1 MTTGTTS
8 TDHRETGLRRRL
20 VRAGLMGALA
30 LLVVGIPTDIIDTP
44 LFSREIP
51 VRWWEYP
58 ILGATVAL
66 TAAWFAIQGPAPSQ
80 RESRKPLGGVM
91 LSIFAVGCPVCNKLV
106 LLALGTSGALSIWAP
121 LQPFLALVA
130 LALLIV
136 AVLQRWRRRTCSTT
150 ECGTDACA
158 TDQAATPRQ

>member
-1 MTTGTTS
+1 MTTATPPTEDS
-8 TDHRETGLRRRL
+8 VRPGLRRRL

-30 LLVVGIPTDIIDTP
+30 LLVVGVPTDIIETP

-58 ILGATVAL
+58 ILGATVLL

-80 RESRKPLGGVM
+80 RESRAPMGGVL
-91 LSIFAVGCPVCNKLV
+91 LSVFAVGCPVCNKLV

-121 LQPFLALVA
+121 LQPFLAVIALV
-130 LALLIV
+130 LLGF
-136 AVLQRWRRRTCSTT
+136 AVLQRWRRRDCSTT
-150 ECGTDACA
+150 ER
-158 TDQAATPRQ
+158 ATPEVAESGSSS